1 MRGNQSPQGS
11 FVDVPSK
18 SPNYGCV
25 GNRFSRE
32 VGHASIVEV
41 GS

>member
-1 MRGNQSPQGS
+1 MWGNQSPQGS
-11 FVDVPSK
+11 FADVPSK

-25 GNRFSRE
+25 GNRLSRE
-32 VGHASIVEV
+32 VGHVSMMEV